1 MKFTIQTP
9 HIQKLNDETQKVVQ
23 EKFERLEKQ
32 YDRIERCNILL
43 KKEKNAKRDNFLVEA
58 TLVVPGNDLFAK
70 ELDAS
75 FEIAAE
81 KVCLDLERQL
91 KKHKAKLQQK
101 ASSSIDQYLKEEE
114 IE

>member
-1 MKFTIQTP
+1 MKITIQTP
-9 HIQKLNDETQKVVQ
+9 HIQKLNEETQKAIQ
-23 EKFERLEKQ
+23 EKFERFEKE

-43 KKEKNAKRDNFLVEA
+43 KKEKNTKRENFLVEA

-70 ELDAS
+70 ELADS

-81 KVCLDLERQL
+81 KVCQDLERQI
-91 KKHKAKLQQK
+91 KKHKAKLHQK
-101 ASSSIDQYLKEEE
+101 AATTVDQYLQEND